1 MRQSTSRAIATI
13 TTLAFL
19 FLPLP
24 AVAASKSAAQT
35 QYAVVSL
42 GVLDNAGSSTVLRR
56 TNSRGEVVGGY
67 RQGGRSETAG
77 AFLLSSTGILFL
89 TDQQKT
95 DYSAAYGINDSGEIA
110 GTMNGANSILPFRSV
125 RHDQFQL
132 LSLLAG
138 DTAGA
143 AYGINKNGE
152 AVGFT
157 SGSNG
162 IHAVWWT
169 RTGQVTQLP
178 TLANGGTVKAVAI
191 NAKGDIAGNAGNG
204 ETTAVRW
211 PGKGGAIQLGNLAG
225 FSSSRAE
232 SLNSSGDIVGAST
245 DLEAFATRMH
255 ATLWPAGTTN
265 PQDLGVLL
273 GGTNSRAR
281 DVDDNDWVVGTGDS
295 SQGNRAFLWSSST
308 GMLDLNTLSTNPA
321 LILVDALSI
330 DKNGVILAIGIDV
343 KDAPPMQ
350 AMGTMVATQH
360 VEERELPRHIVLL
373 TPVK

>member
-191 NAKGDIAGNAGNG
+191 NAKGDIAGTRATGKQLRFAGP
-204 ETTAVRW
+204 VR
-211 PGKGGAIQLGNLAG
+211 AAR
-225 FSSSRAE
+225 SSSATLPASPAAGRR
-232 SLNSSGDIVGAST
+232 AST
-245 DLEAFATRMH
+245 AA
-255 ATLWPAGTTN
+255 ATLSARPPTWRRSPPGCMRRSGRRAPPTPKTLGSSWEAPIAGPVTSTTTTGLSGLVTPAKAT
-265 PQDLGVLL
+265 
-273 GGTNSRAR
+273 
-281 DVDDNDWVVGTGDS
+281 
-295 SQGNRAFLWSSST
+295 
-308 GMLDLNTLSTNPA
+308 
-321 LILVDALSI
+321 ALSC
-330 DKNGVILAIGIDV
+330 GPR
-343 KDAPPMQ
+343 AP
-350 AMGTMVATQH
+350 GCWT
-360 VEERELPRHIVLL
+360 
-373 TPVK
+373 